1 MAEKRENHLAEKREN
16 HLAKKKRKAPGRKK
30 RKNHLA
36 EERKKK
42 DKTPGR
48 KKRTNHLAEVAL
60 KEKSNPC
67 ATHCDHKDERALK
80 YHIAILRISYYPL
93 KSNHIHLKYG
103 QALRTKYHIENVQ
116 YQITHVIHY
125 ICQLMAMQNLQQCED
140 LSNVFQS

>member
-1 MAEKRENHLAEKREN
+1 MTWGNPYSHSRSVTKQSLKQEKGKEKRKSERKKRNEKEKENHK
-16 HLAKKKRKAPGRKK
+16 RKK
-30 RKNHLA
+30 RKK
-36 EERKKK
+36 KKK

-93 KSNHIHLKYG
+93 KSNHIHL

-116 YQITHVIHY
+116 Y
-125 ICQLMAMQNLQQCED
+125 
-140 LSNVFQS
+140 